1 MNISSIKEEE
11 PCNFNNI
18 NNVPLK
24 LCLNEVKNCV
34 QHYYIYSD

>member
-24 LCLNEVKNCV
+24 LCLNEVKKV
-34 QHYYIYSD
+34 